1 MNNPFEVVVDYTVK
15 MDLEGS
21 FQRFVLFRCGFGLIL
36 HVAHPNHKVI
46 HFIEVEVSPE
56 AFLKSIKEQEE
67 ECLECAETFHE
78 VPRWSEGF
86 VVDWAAWWDGIAFDY
101 ADIEEHGVMSVS
113 DFLINQINKK
123 D

>member
-1 MNNPFEVVVDYTVK
+1 MKNPFEVVVDYTVK

-36 HVAHPNHKVI
+36 HVAPPNHKVI
-46 HFIEVEVSPE
+46 HFIEVEVSPK

-67 ECLECAETFHE
+67 YWLIDFEASQG
-78 VPRWSEGF
+78 VQRWTEGF
-86 VVDWAAWWDGIAFDY
+86 FVDWAGWWDEIAFDY

-113 DFLINQINKK
+113 DFLMNQINKK